1 MKHIIILFSLLFSV
15 PVFAQVD
22 VTISGQIISH
32 TAKEV
37 VLSRREGKKVVSYL
51 KAPIDKD
58 GKFSIKG
65 SVPEKD
71 YYVLAI
77 NKLENINLVIEGND
91 DIKVYTDEKN
101 ITQFSNIVGSTPSN
115 NIHKFLID
123 FKIYNAELQKNQQ
136 AIKQNQGN
144 RDSIGAV
151 MDQLKTNFNFKRDR
165 FARENKN
172 SPALIVILN
181 LYDKEKEFK
190 SYEKVSQELIA
201 GFPNSP
207 TTKRAQAE
215 LDHYKKK
222 QEASLTTAIGKKAP
236 EIEMPLVNGEQLKLS
251 ELKGNVV
258 LLDFWASWCGP
269 CRAENP
275 NVVKLYNKYKDSG
288 FTVYSV
294 SMDSNK
300 DKWLQAIEKD
310 QLTWPSHVSDLKGWS
325 SSGGR
330 TYGVSSIPTT
340 YLIDKKGKI
349 IRKNLRGAQLDE
361 ALKELFGF

>member
-1 MKHIIILFSLLFSV
+1 MKQIVILFTLILSTSVFS
-15 PVFAQVD
+15 QID
-22 VTISGQIISH
+22 VSISGQIISH

-37 VLSRREGKKVVSYL
+37 VLSRREGKKIVPYL

-65 SVPEKD
+65 SVPERD

-91 DIKVYTDEKN
+91 EIKVYTDEKN
-101 ITQFSNIVGSTPSN
+101 ITEFSNIVGSTPSN

-136 AIKQNQGN
+136 AIKKNQGN
-144 RDSIGAV
+144 RDSITAV
-151 MDQLKTNFNFKRDR
+151 MDQLRTNFNFKRDR

-190 SYEKVSQELIA
+190 SYEKISKELIN

-236 EIEMPLVNGEQLKLS
+236 EIDMPLENGTSLKLS
-251 ELKGNVV
+251 DLKGKVV
-258 LLDFWASWCGP
+258 LLDFWASWCRP

-275 NVVKLYNKYKDSG
+275 NVVKLYNKYKDEG

-294 SMDSNK
+294 SMDSDKN
-300 DKWLQAIEKD
+300 KWLLAIEQD
-310 QLTWPSHVSDLKGWS
+310 QLAWPTHVSDLKGWS
-325 SSGGR
+325 STGGR

-340 YLIDKKGKI
+340 DLIDKNGKI
-349 IRKNLRGAQLDE
+349 NNKNLRGSQLDR
-361 ALKELFGF
+361 ALEEIFGF